1 MVGEEE
7 KGDERE
13 KKSGH
18 RRVSSLNAASLLM
31 KKSVASKVGESKV
44 GRSTLIRFMGP
55 EADELVSALKEA
67 VTKFSSRET
76 AKELKKDTMKWV
88 LKASVLAQSQA
99 LNKDN
104 TAHLF
109 KPALVCAERLVG
121 AYDAAPC
128 GERVVQRVSDD
139 FRKLAPLL
147 REALEPHSK
156 DSNVDKVDKL
166 VLFYSEPAFLD
177 KLLNDPALAEEAR
190 TVVESVRQILA
201 PFPSVLDDTD
211 ALRSAA
217 ARYALV
223 LEELKDRLPFEM
235 CMERAHPELG
245 ALFATYLDTAADRQL
260 GLMLR
265 FLLAERE
272 FVLISAANLRASRAR
287 ALCAKFL
294 DSGLGDGDGGGGEP
308 RLSVSPHEL
317 DKLEDAISGQRV
329 TKSSFHAIAAPLEAK
344 LRDTW
349 GLFLSSKVFLNYK
362 QGLRLEAAG
371 LEDTW
376 GSRLSAVS
384 SSDSGSPAH
393 GADVAGGATGAAAP
407 QPPKKP
413 ASPTAAATSPAPK
426 SPGLFF
432 RKSPK
437 AQ

>member
-1 MVGEEE
+1 
-7 KGDERE
+7 
-13 KKSGH
+13 
-18 RRVSSLNAASLLM
+18 
-31 KKSVASKVGESKV
+31 
-44 GRSTLIRFMGP
+44 
-55 EADELVSALKEA
+55 
-67 VTKFSSRET
+67 
-76 AKELKKDTMKWV
+76 
-88 LKASVLAQSQA
+88 
-99 LNKDN
+99 
-104 TAHLF
+104 
-109 KPALVCAERLVG
+109 
-121 AYDAAPC
+121 
-128 GERVVQRVSDD
+128 VSDD

-166 VLFYSEPAFLD
+166 VLFYSEPAFLE

-190 TVVESVRQILA
+190 TVVASIRQILA

-211 ALRSAA
+211 ALRSAV

-272 FVLISAANLRASRAR
+272 FMLISAANLRASRAR

-294 DSGLGDGDGGGGEP
+294 DSRRDGGGGDGEP
-308 RLSVSPHEL
+308 RLCVDQDEL

-329 TKSSFHAIAAPLEAK
+329 SKSSFQAVAAPLEAQ
-344 LRDTW
+344 LRDAW

-362 QGLRLEAAG
+362 QSLRIEAAS
-371 LEDTW
+371 LEDEW
-376 GSRLSAVS
+376 GSRLTKVS
-384 SSDSGSPAH
+384 SDESSSASLAGLPA
-393 GADVAGGATGAAAP
+393 AAAASGATGSPTHAP

-413 ASPTAAATSPAPK
+413 ASPTAPVSNPTPK
-426 SPGLFF
+426 SPGLFS

-437 AQ
+437 